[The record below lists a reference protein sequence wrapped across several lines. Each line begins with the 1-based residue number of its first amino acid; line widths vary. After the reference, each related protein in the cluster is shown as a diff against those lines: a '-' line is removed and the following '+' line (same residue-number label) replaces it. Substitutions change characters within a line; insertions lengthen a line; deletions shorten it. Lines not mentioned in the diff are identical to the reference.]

1 MQAVQI
7 IMHGTVPDIKDIVLE
22 DVNELILPVNLLSD
36 EDLSAEAELDS
47 AHVPYQII
55 AYCLCGSR
63 LKFSV
68 AASPEG
74 IRRFEQLLLGELLLL
89 CTGCS
94 NRFRH
99 GR

>member
-1 MQAVQI
+1 
-7 IMHGTVPDIKDIVLE
+7 MHGTVPDIKDIVLE
-22 DVNELILPVNLLSD
+22 DVNELILPANLLSD

-47 AHVPYQII
+47 AHVPFQIV
-55 AYCLCGSR
+55 AYCVCGTK

-74 IRRFEQLLLGELLLL
+74 IRRFEQLLLGELLFL
-89 CTGCS
+89 CSGCS
-94 NRFRH
+94 KRIRH